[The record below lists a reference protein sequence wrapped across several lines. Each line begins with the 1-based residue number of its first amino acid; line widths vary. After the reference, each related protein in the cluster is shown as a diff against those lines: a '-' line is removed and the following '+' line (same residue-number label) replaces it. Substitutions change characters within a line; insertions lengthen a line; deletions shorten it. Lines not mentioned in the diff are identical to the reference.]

1 MKTASVRD
9 LRQNFPRVM
18 AWIEEGEQV
27 AVTMHRKVI
36 ARLIPEKPA
45 DPARPDFRARF
56 GKPATACGK
65 LAQSA
70 VTLLSQER
78 GA

>member
-1 MKTASVRD
+1 
-9 LRQNFPRVM
+9 M

-27 AVTMHRKVI
+27 AVTRHRKVI
-36 ARLIPEKPA
+36 ARLIPEKPSV
-45 DPARPDFRARF
+45 PMSPDFKARF
-56 GKPATACGK
+56 GKSGPTTGK

-78 GA
+78 DA